1 MFLSISS
8 SVIDSSPPNGGTA
21 FGSGLFS
28 VFLNMII
35 PIAWNREVALSSVPS
50 MKEMIRL
57 VELQNLCSTVS
68 GYADALSPYLGWI
81 RDNWLLLVLTGEIVG
96 AVLAI
101 KVGLYRRGI
110 FWLLAALATI
120 WVGAI
125 R

>member
-1 MFLSISS
+1 MVEFE
-8 SVIDSSPPNGGTA
+8 SV
-21 FGSGLFS
+21 
-28 VFLNMII
+28 
-35 PIAWNREVALSSVPS
+35 
-50 MKEMIRL
+50 
-57 VELQNLCSTVS
+57 QNLCSTVS
-68 GYADALSPYLGWI
+68 GYADTLSPYLDWI
-81 RDNWLLLVLTGEIVG
+81 CDNWLLLVLTGEIVG

>member
-1 MFLSISS
+1 
-8 SVIDSSPPNGGTA
+8 
-21 FGSGLFS
+21 
-28 VFLNMII
+28 
-35 PIAWNREVALSSVPS
+35 
-50 MKEMIRL
+50 MIRL

-68 GYADALSPYLGWI
+68 GYADTLFPYLDWI

>member
-1 MFLSISS
+1 
-8 SVIDSSPPNGGTA
+8 
-21 FGSGLFS
+21 
-28 VFLNMII
+28 
-35 PIAWNREVALSSVPS
+35 
-50 MKEMIRL
+50 MIRL
-57 VELQNLCSTVS
+57 VELQNLCSMVS
-68 GYADALSPYLGWI
+68 GYADALSPYLDWI